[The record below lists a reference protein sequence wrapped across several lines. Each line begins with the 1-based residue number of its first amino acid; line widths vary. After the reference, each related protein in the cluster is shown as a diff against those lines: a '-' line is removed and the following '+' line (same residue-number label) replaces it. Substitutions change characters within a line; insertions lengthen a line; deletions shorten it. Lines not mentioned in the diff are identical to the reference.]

1 MTDPAARAY
10 QRRQARRQP
19 PDSAG
24 EPAAEAELR
33 ADYQR
38 LQLAALL
45 RRELRALLGDVA
57 EHDDAA
63 ELQRRAD
70 QSGRLAEPAAHRLA
84 GRRAHAAQ
92 VFALADRHDL
102 TAWLRLS
109 EIRAEDRSAL
119 GLPDA

>member
-1 MTDPAARAY
+1 MTDPAAARAY
-10 QRRQARRQP
+10 ARRQARRAQ
-19 PDSAG
+19 
-24 EPAAEAELR
+24 PAADAPADDLR

-45 RRELRALLGDVA
+45 RRELRALLGDVS

-63 ELQRRAD
+63 ELARRAAEG
-70 QSGRLAEPAAHRLA
+70 GRLAEHAAVRLA

-92 VFALADRHDL
+92 VLELADRHDL

-109 EIRAEDRSAL
+109 EIRLEDRHAL
-119 GLPDA
+119 DLPDA